1 MNRND
6 DGDSVSF
13 SSPKRGEGRD
23 EEDSRH
29 TGKFIGCSMLDVGGL
44 VAPKSDEG
52 GSMFPGFVGKAFW
65 TCSLAMIVPARF
77 IAPGR

>member
-1 MNRND
+1 
-6 DGDSVSF
+6 
-13 SSPKRGEGRD
+13 
-23 EEDSRH
+23 
-29 TGKFIGCSMLDVGGL
+29 MLDVGGL

-52 GSMFPGFVGKAFW
+52 GSMFPGFVGKTFW